1 MIYTIA
7 EAKEANANAGY
18 HWFTPDSM
26 RFFSSRLPKS
36 VLPVDN
42 GALFVSSEQDKSPLY
57 HNPMPRRYTIRFIHD
72 SGKIE
77 TVGEFQQY
85 ATRGGANNRAHR
97 LQLEWPSFYAAW
109 DQAEWLEGTVK

>member
-1 MIYTIA
+1 MINTIA

-18 HWFTPDSM
+18 RWFEASSM

-42 GALFVSSEQDKSPLY
+42 GALFVSSEKCDMPY
-57 HNPMPRRYTIRFIHD
+57 HPSEPRRYTIRFIHD
-72 SGKIE
+72 SGKLE

-109 DQAEWLEGTVK
+109 DARDYLEGLVK